1 MCVIQALVVVLPP
14 IVLAYD
20 TPTMRS
26 STGSGLLLTL
36 LTTTRLGVTPRH
48 TPILNDNATKQN
60 QYIEPRRDDF
70 LAAFFTG
77 FLATFLAAF
86 DFLPYINEPSCHQQ
100 EPESATT
107 QPS

>member
-14 IVLAYD
+14 IVLAYNA
-20 TPTMRS
+20 PTMRGSTS
-26 STGSGLLLTL
+26 SRLLLTL
-36 LTTTRLGVTPRH
+36 LTTTRLIITPRH
-48 TPILNDNATKQN
+48 TPILNDNTTKQN

-70 LAAFFTG
+70 LAIFFTG

-86 DFLPYINEPSCHQQ
+86 DFLPYINEPWCRQP

-107 QPS
+107 QP